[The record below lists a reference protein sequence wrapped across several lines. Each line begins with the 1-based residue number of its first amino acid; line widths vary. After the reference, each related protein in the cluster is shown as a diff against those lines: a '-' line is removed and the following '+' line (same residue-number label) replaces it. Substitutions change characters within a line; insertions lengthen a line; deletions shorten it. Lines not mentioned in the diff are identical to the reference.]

1 LPDASVFNLVFP
13 ALIAVGFLAT
23 FGVECGVEFLE
34 VFATAVA
41 LVLIAL
47 TFGGEVSA
55 FRATVITAKKS
66 IVTEGVE
73 VFVTFVTA
81 FGACDNLAIASTFV
95 GLTDITV
102 VAFFVAVIVAFPAVS
117 THFVSKVVGT
127 IGTHSRLVVSLGE
140 TEDMN
145 IFAEFNFT
153 LGAFL
158 DFFVRAIITAG
169 ATVFVY
175 RNDEVFVCSETVSA
189 KSAGISVIVSQSTHF
204 VSKVVGTSGFW
215 GEDGGDEF
223 FVVFAFSFGEDCFN
237 LDGGQTSILT
247 GGCDFC
253 IEFAGSL
260 VVSVLVA
267 NGAGHSDCLR
277 CVCYVWSE

>member
-1 LPDASVFNLVFP
+1 LSVFILPDASVFNLVFP

-41 LVLIAL
+41 LVLFF
-47 TFGGEVSA
+47 FGG
-55 FRATVITAKKS
+55 FRVAVITAKKS
-66 IVTEGVE
+66 VDTEGVV
-73 VFVTFVTA
+73 VFVIFVTA

-102 VAFFVAVIVAFPAVS
+102 VTFVFFVRAIITAGATVFVYRNDEVFVCFETVSAKSAGISVIVAFPS
-117 THFVSKVVGT
+117 EGTHFVSKFVGT
-127 IGTHSRLVVSLGE
+127 IRAHRRLVVSLGE

-158 DFFVRAIITAG
+158 DF
-169 ATVFVY
+169 VF
-175 RNDEVFVCSETVSA
+175 FFFFFTSEFCL
-189 KSAGISVIVSQSTHF
+189 GD
-204 VSKVVGTSGFW
+204 
-215 GEDGGDEF
+215 DGGDEF

-237 LDGGQTSILT
+237 LYGGQTSILT

-253 IEFAGSL
+253 SEFAGSL

-267 NGAGHSDCLR
+267 NGAGHSDKSEMCLL
-277 CVCYVWSE
+277 VCSE